1 MSSAFLK
8 RTSGIRKRPPVA
20 LDFSGDFRFGAAN
33 TTPFHGDSELLVFEL
48 TAAGDRQY
56 MHMHVRGLY
65 RYVLQAIMT
74 RSDEESTTTG
84 DDPPS
89 TIKETVGMGDADPP
103 AAVTKRSSVVDHTN
117 GGIPSLP
124 DRKPLLRRN
133 TSVDPRFYASR
144 ALIDHP
150 GGGATAVAAADG
162 SPHHPVTYRERLGGY
177 LHPRDMRRL
186 VTPFSASNEP
196 ELIVRRHVMLLNF
209 DPLRAIVLRDRLLV
223 LVPTGAD
230 SILVQIEER
239 VRQGSHENSIWEGSS
254 DDPNASQHDIGIG
267 STHGVVPEE
276 ESSRPPLGKKLL
288 FKKVSFTKILP
299 NGGETEKSEEFLHK
313 AAGGE
318 DNDETVQE
326 EDEWDEIARREWA
339 RLPFE
344 LQCAEAV
351 LHVVST
357 ILTDDTAELK
367 EQCDEFMRQVLE
379 FNIKDDPLTVL
390 RIVKDAVLLMTN
402 RVKAFNQSL
411 NRLLS
416 DDEDMALMNLSRLLT
431 HPERFIQPVPQ
442 TVLDEESDEPELIIE
457 SNLQIGLS
465 LLNVLQLLQGQ
476 VTSAK
481 ELVDQKQDATRN
493 KLLFAN
499 MLLSVFSLC
508 TTLAATVGSF
518 FGMNVRL
525 PVGDEEPTNDPAAYR
540 PFHSIVYGTVGAAV
554 TLCCF
559 IMAVLWFTGT
569 IPRTVK
575 VPKTKFS

>member
-1 MSSAFLK
+1 
-8 RTSGIRKRPPVA
+8 
-20 LDFSGDFRFGAAN
+20 
-33 TTPFHGDSELLVFEL
+33 
-48 TAAGDRQY
+48 
-56 MHMHVRGLY
+56 
-65 RYVLQAIMT
+65 
-74 RSDEESTTTG
+74 
-84 DDPPS
+84 
-89 TIKETVGMGDADPP
+89 
-103 AAVTKRSSVVDHTN
+103 
-117 GGIPSLP
+117 
-124 DRKPLLRRN
+124 
-133 TSVDPRFYASR
+133 
-144 ALIDHP
+144 
-150 GGGATAVAAADG
+150 
-162 SPHHPVTYRERLGGY
+162 
-177 LHPRDMRRL
+177 
-186 VTPFSASNEP
+186 
-196 ELIVRRHVMLLNF
+196 
-209 DPLRAIVLRDRLLV
+209 
-223 LVPTGAD
+223 
-230 SILVQIEER
+230 
-239 VRQGSHENSIWEGSS
+239 
-254 DDPNASQHDIGIG
+254 
-267 STHGVVPEE
+267 
-276 ESSRPPLGKKLL
+276 
-288 FKKVSFTKILP
+288 
-299 NGGETEKSEEFLHK
+299 
-313 AAGGE
+313 
-318 DNDETVQE
+318 
-326 EDEWDEIARREWA
+326 
-339 RLPFE
+339 
-344 LQCAEAV
+344 V

-508 TTLAATVGSF
+508 TTLAAMVGSF

-525 PVGDEEPTNDPAAYR
+525 PVGDENPTNDPAAYR
-540 PFHSIVYGTVGAAV
+540 PFNSIVYGTVGAAV

-575 VPKTKFS
+575 VRKTKFS